1 MAASE
6 PADWPC
12 SPVCPPEVP
21 VCSPEAPGFP
31 ESDGVWLPCEPPLSP
46 GCGSDAV
53 DPPGLDDEELEV
65 DPPLLDGDDVG
76 GGVPLGDPDEPELPL
91 GGELGTGMLLGL
103 GWVMTVCD
111 RQPVSSSAPRAAVAV
126 KRVWPAPVVMNRLPK
141 LARRGT
147 LSCPAAPPTTI

>member
-1 MAASE
+1 
-6 PADWPC
+6 
-12 SPVCPPEVP
+12 VP
-21 VCSPEAPGFP
+21 VCAPEAPGFP

-53 DPPGLDDEELEV
+53 DPLGLDDEELEV

-76 GGVPLGDPDEPELPL
+76 GGAPLGDPDEPELPL

-111 RQPVSSSAPRAAVAV
+111 RQPVSSSEPRAAVAV
-126 KRVWPAPVVMNRLPK
+126 KRLWPAPVVMNRLPK
-141 LARRGT
+141 LAHRGA
-147 LSCPAAPPTTI
+147 LSCPAALPTRI